1 MDPGADAFR
10 PPLYTEDE
18 PLLMCSYVALD
29 FYGVRSF
36 RMSHSMQNALRTNT
50 SQLPVYA
57 KNEEPLALAD
67 TLKIVFCP
75 ICRAVYIPSWQQ
87 EREQTSLAMLE
98 STFLSICHF
107 CFRCRRPAC
116 PQCWNPIHCV
126 CTSCS
131 EEAQLPFR
139 SPVPPLEGLIFSC
152 PVEGPS
158 IQHGPRSFTCLRNGS
173 FHVPAGVPCA
183 EVSQSEQ
190 GVLPA
195 PITPGELPALQDN
208 ADVPLPGD
216 SSRMQ
221 EVVNRGR
228 EEQTGELTAGLGGQ
242 RAQTAALWP
251 QVQAEPQG
259 VVPHTGASGHEWAQ
273 VARVPSLH
281 PEAQVPFDPPWVQ
294 EMMSRGREEQGSR
307 PLSCPIGQRAQSA
320 AWSQAH
326 AESQSGL
333 SHANAGGSEWV
344 QMPRLLPVQSALPVP
359 PGGTRGGGAQEQQG
373 VRQGEDEE
381 IPLFERVENILII
394 VIAALL
400 LAIVLMVILALSS
413 AQMDAF
419 FYQLIHIDIRT
430 EILYLLQVR

>member
-1 MDPGADAFR
+1 
-10 PPLYTEDE
+10 
-18 PLLMCSYVALD
+18 
-29 FYGVRSF
+29 
-36 RMSHSMQNALRTNT
+36 MSHSMQNALRTNT
-50 SQLPVYA
+50 SQLPVYF

-158 IQHGPRSFTCLRNGS
+158 IPQGPRSFTCLRNGS
-173 FHVPAGVPCA
+173 FHPSAGTPCA

-190 GVLPA
+190 GGLSA

-208 ADVPLPGD
+208 SDGPVPCDQP
-216 SSRMQ
+216 RIP
-221 EVVNRGR
+221 EVMSRGR
-228 EEQTGELTAGLGGQ
+228 EEQASEPGSALLGQ
-242 RAQTAALWP
+242 RAQNAALWP
-251 QVQAEPQG
+251 QTQTEPQG
-259 VVPHTGASGHEWAQ
+259 VLAHTGASGHEWVQ
-273 VARVPSLH
+273 MPRVPPPHL
-281 PEAQVPFDPPWVQ
+281 EAQVPFDPPWVQ
-294 EMMSRGREEQGSR
+294 EMMSRGREEQVSK
-307 PLSCPIGQRAQSA
+307 PVPCPVGQWTQSSA
-320 AWSQAH
+320 LWSQVPQ
-326 AESQSGL
+326 AESLGGL
-333 SHANAGGSEWV
+333 PHSNIGGPEWV
-344 QMPRLLPVQSALPVP
+344 QVPRILPSQPAMPVP
-359 PGGTRGGGAQEQQG
+359 PVGARGGGNQEPG
-373 VRQGEDEE
+373 VEDEE

>member
-1 MDPGADAFR
+1 
-10 PPLYTEDE
+10 
-18 PLLMCSYVALD
+18 
-29 FYGVRSF
+29 
-36 RMSHSMQNALRTNT
+36 MSHPMQNALRTNT

-139 SPVPPLEGLIFSC
+139 LPVPLLEGLIFSC

-158 IQHGPRSFTCLRNGS
+158 IHQGPRSFTCLRNGS
-173 FHVPAGVPCA
+173 FHAPAGVLCTDG
-183 EVSQSEQ
+183 SQSEQ

-195 PITPGELPALQDN
+195 PITPGELPTLQDN
-208 ADVPLPGD
+208 SDAPQPGD
-216 SSRMQ
+216 SLRMQ
-221 EVVNRGR
+221 EIASRVR
-228 EEQTGELTAGLGGQ
+228 EEQTGELLAGLAGQ
-242 RAQTAALWP
+242 RVQTAALWP

-259 VVPHTGASGHEWAQ
+259 VVPHTGASGHEWVQ
-273 VARVPSLH
+273 VSRVPPAH

-307 PLSCPIGQRAQSA
+307 PLSGPSGQWTQSA
-320 AWSQAH
+320 TLWPQAQ
-326 AESQSGL
+326 AESQSSL
-333 SHANAGGSEWV
+333 PHPANAGGPEWV
-344 QMPRLLPVQSALPVP
+344 QVPRLLPSQPSLPVP
-359 PGGTRGGGAQEQQG
+359 PGVTRGSGTQEPQG
-373 VRQGEDEE
+373 VGQGEDGEA
-381 IPLFERVENILII
+381 PLFERVENILII

-413 AQMDAF
+413 AQLDAF

>member
-1 MDPGADAFR
+1 
-10 PPLYTEDE
+10 
-18 PLLMCSYVALD
+18 MCSYVALD

-36 RMSHSMQNALRTNT
+36 RMSHPMQNALRTNT
-50 SQLPVYA
+50 SQLPVYV

-98 STFLSICHF
+98 STFLAICHF

-131 EEAQLPFR
+131 EEAHLPFR

-152 PVEGPS
+152 PLEGPS
-158 IQHGPRSFTCLRNGS
+158 IQQGPRSFTCLRNGS
-173 FHVPAGVPCA
+173 FLLPAGAPGA
-183 EVSQSEQ
+183 DVSPGEQ
-190 GVLPA
+190 GVLSA
-195 PITPGELPALQDN
+195 PTTPGELPVLQDN
-208 ADVPLPGD
+208 ADLSVPGD
-216 SSRMQ
+216 QSRAQ
-221 EVVNRGR
+221 EAMGRGR
-228 EEQTGELTAGLGGQ
+228 EEQAGEPGSGFLGQ
-242 RAQTAALWP
+242 RIQSAALWP
-251 QVQAEPQG
+251 PLQAEPQG
-259 VVPHTGASGHEWAQ
+259 VFPHTSTGGHERVQ
-273 VARVPSLH
+273 GSRVPPLH

-294 EMMSRGREEQGSR
+294 EMMSRGREEQVSR
-307 PLSCPIGQRAQSA
+307 PVSCPVGQWPQSTA
-320 AWSQAH
+320 LWPQVQ
-326 AESQSGL
+326 AESQSSL
-333 SHANAGGSEWV
+333 SHPNAGGPEWAQV
-344 QMPRLLPVQSALPVP
+344 SRLLPSQPAVPVP
-359 PGGTRGGGAQEQQG
+359 PVGTRGGGTQELG
-373 VRQGEDEE
+373 VGQGEDEE
-381 IPLFERVENILII
+381 IPLFERVENVLII